1 MEVIAN
7 FHEKNLRQIKQ
18 LGDLNKKSTPVV
30 FKFSS
35 AAAHFFHAAKLRSAP
50 LTKPAAIKGC
60 REWSQIDA
68 LEIFST
74 DFLDTYFP
82 DTPGNLPRHTWVPGH
97 ATDLSYCDGL
107 RPKSGCLVL
116 RNTSV

>member
-74 DFLDTYFP
+74 DFLDTSP
-82 DTPGNLPRHTWVPGH
+82 TPLGIRRGTPACRGTPLI
-97 ATDLSYCDGL
+97 
-107 RPKSGCLVL
+107 
-116 RNTSV
+116 